1 MSVKV
6 SINTKNVELND
17 RLEEYVNKK
26 VTKLDRY
33 LDELEEARVDLTYNK
48 SARDANDR
56 QIAQLTVRGK
66 GVMLRAEE
74 RADDIFTSFDAVM
87 DKITRQIERAKGRR
101 RRGRGDGRTAADVAL
116 SAAGDTTSVAV
127 EEEAVDIARRKRHL
141 LIPMDEREA
150 MEQMALLDHE
160 NFFIYLDAETNQVN
174 VLYRRRDGSFG
185 LIETEIA

>member
-1 MSVKV
+1 MAVKV

-17 RLEEYVNKK
+17 RLEEYIKKK

-33 LDELEEARVDLTYNK
+33 LDELEEARVDLTYKK
-48 SARDANDR
+48 SARNANDR

-74 RADDIFTSFDAVM
+74 RADDIFASFDAVM
-87 DKITRQIERAKGRR
+87 DKITRQIERVKGRR
-101 RRGRGDGRTAADVAL
+101 RRGRGDGRTAADAAL
-116 SAAGDTTSVAV
+116 SAPTPSSDP
-127 EEEAVDIARRKRHL
+127 EASSEVKIARRKRHMM
-141 LIPMDEREA
+141 IPMDEREA

-160 NFFIYLDAETNQVN
+160 DFFVFLDVETNQVN
-174 VLYRRRDGSFG
+174 VLYRRRDGDLG

>member
-1 MSVKV
+1 MAVKV

-17 RLEEYVNKK
+17 RLEDYINKK

-33 LDELEEARVDLTYNK
+33 LDELEEARVDIAYNK
-48 SARDANDR
+48 SARNAKDR
-56 QIAQLTVRGK
+56 QIAQITVRGK

-87 DKITRQIERAKGRR
+87 DKITRQIERVKGRR
-101 RRGRGDGRTAADVAL
+101 RRGRGDGRTAADAAL
-116 SAAGDTTSVAV
+116 SAAPDAV
-127 EEEAVDIARRKRHL
+127 PAYLEEETIDIARRKRHL
-141 LIPMDEREA
+141 LTPMDVREA

-174 VLYRRRDGSFG
+174 VLYRRRDGNLG

>member
-1 MSVKV
+1 MAVKV

-17 RLEEYVNKK
+17 RLEDYINKK

-33 LDELEEARVDLTYNK
+33 LDELEEARVDLVYNK
-48 SARDANDR
+48 SARNASDR

-74 RADDIFTSFDAVM
+74 RADDIFASFDAVM
-87 DKITRQIERAKGRR
+87 DKITRQIERVKGRR
-101 RRGRGDGRTAADVAL
+101 RRGRGDGRTAADAAI
-116 SAAGDTTSVAV
+116 SAAPAV
-127 EEEAVDIARRKRHL
+127 PPASEETVVSIARRKRHML
-141 LIPMDEREA
+141 TPMDEREA

-160 NFFIYLDAETNQVN
+160 DFFVFLDSDTNQVN
-174 VLYRRRDGSFG
+174 VLYRRRDGSLG